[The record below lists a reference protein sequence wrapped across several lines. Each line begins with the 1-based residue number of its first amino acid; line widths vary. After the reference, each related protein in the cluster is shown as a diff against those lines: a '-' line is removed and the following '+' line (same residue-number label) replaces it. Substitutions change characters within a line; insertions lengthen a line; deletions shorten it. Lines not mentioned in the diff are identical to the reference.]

1 MDAAVVLASVVALA
15 VLAVVVATV
24 RGRRRREARMGSWP
38 DHVRRRAEGGE
49 EEHLPARPRHR
60 LPDPPWTSSVSTT
73 RTRSDELRNE
83 LVVIGSTRGF
93 LSMQGKDPRT
103 RQIGDELDR
112 IGGMTE
118 MRRVHAMV
126 VDQLG
131 RHYSRELEV
140 AWDGIGKWLG

>member
-1 MDAAVVLASVVALA
+1 M
-15 VLAVVVATV
+15 
-24 RGRRRREARMGSWP
+24 
-38 DHVRRRAEGGE
+38 
-49 EEHLPARPRHR
+49 
-60 LPDPPWTSSVSTT
+60 STT